1 MENKPSAL
9 WSLLR
14 TIFFASLFVGF
25 VLLWIPRQI
34 ARAAHGELDLAYPN
48 GVQLLGAVLIVTS
61 LAVLATCF
69 LAFAWEGRGTPA
81 PFDPPRF
88 LVRGRPYQYV
98 RNPMY
103 LGAAAFV
110 LGQALLY
117 RPVLW
122 ALAQYGAVVFV
133 LLHLLVVLYEEP
145 VLRRKF
151 GADYEDYC
159 QRVPRWIP
167 RLKPRH

>member
-14 TIFFASLFVGF
+14 TLLFASTFMVI

-34 ARAAHGELDLAYPN
+34 ARGAPSELDLAQPN
-48 GVQLLGAVLIVTS
+48 GVQLLGALLMVASMT
-61 LAVLATCF
+61 VLAICF
-69 LAFAWEGRGTPA
+69 FAFSFEGRGTPA

-88 LVRGRPYQYV
+88 LVRQRLYQYV

-103 LGAAAFV
+103 LGAATFL

-122 ALAQYGAVVFV
+122 PLVQYVAIMWVAA
-133 LLHLLVVLYEEP
+133 HLFVVLYEEP
-145 VLRRKF
+145 TLREKF
-151 GADYEDYC
+151 GADYEAYC

-167 RLKPRH
+167 RLRPRR